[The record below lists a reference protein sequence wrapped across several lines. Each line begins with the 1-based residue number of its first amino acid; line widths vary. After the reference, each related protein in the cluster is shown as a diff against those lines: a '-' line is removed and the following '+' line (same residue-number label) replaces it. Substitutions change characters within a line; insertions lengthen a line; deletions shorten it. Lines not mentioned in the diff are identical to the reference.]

1 MPEGLLPPSLA
12 VVVLGL
18 LASIGWGTSDFGGGL
33 ASRRAPVLG
42 VLCLTQAA
50 GLVLALPLLALRG
63 EPAMTIEDLVVSIA
77 GGAAAAVGL
86 GLLYRGLSVGRMG
99 VVAPVAGVLTAA
111 LPVGFGIAIQGLPPL
126 GAIVGI
132 GLAVVSVILVSRVP
146 AGAEGGPGTEGGPG
160 AEGAAGSSVRSGFL
174 MGLGA
179 GIGFGLFA
187 VFASQLSEGRFV
199 GPIIV
204 IRTMAVVYVVAIAL
218 AGRRS
223 LRVPRRLWPAMVG
236 VGGVDMVATVLYL
249 AAIEI
254 GPLAIAAVLTAL
266 YPVVTVLLAAI
277 VLRERISPLH
287 GLGIGLAAAA
297 IILIAGATA

>member
-1 MPEGLLPPSLA
+1 
-12 VVVLGL
+12 
-18 LASIGWGTSDFGGGL
+18 
-33 ASRRAPVLG
+33 
-42 VLCLTQAA
+42 
-50 GLVLALPLLALRG
+50 
-63 EPAMTIEDLVVSIA
+63 
-77 GGAAAAVGL
+77 
-86 GLLYRGLSVGRMG
+86 
-99 VVAPVAGVLTAA
+99 
-111 LPVGFGIAIQGLPPL
+111 
-126 GAIVGI
+126 
-132 GLAVVSVILVSRVP
+132 
-146 AGAEGGPGTEGGPG
+146 
-160 AEGAAGSSVRSGFL
+160 

>member
-146 AGAEGGPGTEGGPG
+146 AGAEGGPGAEGG
-160 AEGAAGSSVRSGFL
+160 AGGSVRSGFL

>member
-12 VVVLGL
+12 VVFLGL

-146 AGAEGGPGTEGGPG
+146 AGAEGGPGAEGG
-160 AEGAAGSSVRSGFL
+160 AGGSVRSGFL

>member
-18 LASIGWGTSDFGGGL
+18 LASLGWGASDFGGGL

-50 GLVLALPLLALRG
+50 GIVLAVPLLALRG
-63 EPAMTIEDLVVSIA
+63 EPAMTVGDLVVSIA
-77 GGAAAAVGL
+77 GGAAGAAGL

-111 LPVGFGIAIQGLPPL
+111 LPVGFGIAIQGLPPV

-146 AGAEGGPGTEGGPG
+146 AGADR
-160 AEGAAGSSVRSGFL
+160 AAGGSVRSGFL

-187 VFASQLSEGRFV
+187 VFASQLSDGRFV

-204 IRTMAVVYVVAIAL
+204 IRTMAVVYVVVAAVV
-218 AGRRS
+218 GRRS

-236 VGGVDMVATVLYL
+236 IGGVDMTATVLYL
-249 AAIEI
+249 AAIDI

-266 YPVVTVLLAAI
+266 YPVVTVVLAAI